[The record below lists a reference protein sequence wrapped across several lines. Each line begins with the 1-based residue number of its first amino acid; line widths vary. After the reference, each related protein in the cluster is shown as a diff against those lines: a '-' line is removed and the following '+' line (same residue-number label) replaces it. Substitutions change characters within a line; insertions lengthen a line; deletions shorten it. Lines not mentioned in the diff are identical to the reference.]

1 VFADGAYN
9 RVAALL
15 ACFLLGLTLIV
26 VSRPSGTKGFAV
38 LPRRWIVTGCTELP
52 NWVLNGR
59 RRSSAIIYGPRAV
72 RTPKP
77 G

>member
-15 ACFLLGLTLIV
+15 ACFLLGLALIV
-26 VSRPSGTKGFAV
+26 VSRPPGAKIFAV
-38 LPRRWIVTGCTELP
+38 LPRRWIIE
-52 NWVLNGR
+52 
-59 RRSSAIIYGPRAV
+59 
-72 RTPKP
+72 RTL